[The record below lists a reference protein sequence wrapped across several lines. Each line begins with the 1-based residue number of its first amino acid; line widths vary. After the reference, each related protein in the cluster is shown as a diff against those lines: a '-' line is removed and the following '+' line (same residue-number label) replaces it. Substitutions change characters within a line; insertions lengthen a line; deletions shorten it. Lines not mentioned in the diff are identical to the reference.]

1 MKYSITLVS
10 TFIAAALAG
19 PVGPTPTNA
28 CSRPNQNELGARFR
42 ELEDELCRG
51 QNKFGI
57 SESSCRLEVRR
68 CVTDDL
74 KSPCSVNDGASQVEK
89 CMDNKKKLHDQFA
102 QSGTGKTPG
111 RGSGEKPKD
120 AGGITFDD
128 AALPPTNFGM
138 DKAPSGFEKN

>member
-19 PVGPTPTNA
+19 PVGPTPTDN
-28 CSRPNQNELGARFR
+28 CPTFKGNELGNRFR
-42 ELEDELCRG
+42 VMEDELCRG

-57 SESSCRLEVRR
+57 SESSCKLEVRR
-68 CVTDDL
+68 CVEGMTRV
-74 KSPCSVNDGASQVEK
+74 CSVNDGASQVEK
-89 CMDNKKKLHDQFA
+89 CMDDKKKLHDQFG
-102 QSGTGKTPG
+102 QSGAGKTPG

-138 DKAPSGFEKN
+138 DKAPSGFEKK